1 MVQAFVEG
9 CDQQKDIEGCPLPRS
24 FDGVLSGNITMKAKE
39 RVQTPSDGEI
49 YRWEESKESFH
60 KSNKR
65 HLEVNYFVPDYF
77 GSVVHSTLLQWNRL
91 TLILR
96 VFEIRVLVCF
106 CSNVLEKKIQA
117 QVGEIASLEFRHKVK
132 PSRSL
137 KFARSD
143 FLPQQQ
149 TAKCRLCVCE
159 EILAIDG

>member
-49 YRWEESKESFH
+49 YRWEEAKESFH

-77 GSVVHSTLLQWNRL
+77 GSVVRSTLFGWNKL
-91 TLILR
+91 TLILHLIEVR
-96 VFEIRVLVCF
+96 VFVRFCLKVLG
-106 CSNVLEKKIQA
+106 KKIKA
-117 QVGEIASLEFRHKVK
+117 
-132 PSRSL
+132 
-137 KFARSD
+137 
-143 FLPQQQ
+143 
-149 TAKCRLCVCE
+149 
-159 EILAIDG
+159 